1 MTLWQVMQPAP
12 QDCYVVH
19 DDYKIQIRKKEKI
32 DGWYLEMK
40 FIQAKRT
47 SNLKTSEVTK
57 LVGSHL
63 TSLGSTSV
71 WLIWTLNV
79 IHKLRPFSKTEAYW
93 SSPHRALVCG
103 IRIGN
108 GMIGVNHIRML
119 HRLVL
124 HLVWNVIG
132 LVDSIGWRPCGIEW
146 WGLRFGR

>member
-19 DDYKIQIRKKEKI
+19 DDYKIQIRKKEKNRWLI
-32 DGWYLEMK
+32 PRDEIYTGK
-40 FIQAKRT
+40 KT

-79 IHKLRPFSKTEAYW
+79 IHKLRPFSKTEA
-93 SSPHRALVCG
+93 
-103 IRIGN
+103 
-108 GMIGVNHIRML
+108 
-119 HRLVL
+119 
-124 HLVWNVIG
+124 
-132 LVDSIGWRPCGIEW
+132 D
-146 WGLRFGR
+146 